1 MRGLAQGVLYAAG
14 IAAGLALVE
23 QLRDPTSWLRT
34 HGLEHL
40 EELRDRFVNST
51 SKEEW

>member
-1 MRGLAQGVLYAAG
+1 MRGLVQGLAYAAG

-34 HGLEHL
+34 HGLERL
-40 EELRDRFVNST
+40 EDAVERFQS
-51 SKEEW
+51 SMKEEW